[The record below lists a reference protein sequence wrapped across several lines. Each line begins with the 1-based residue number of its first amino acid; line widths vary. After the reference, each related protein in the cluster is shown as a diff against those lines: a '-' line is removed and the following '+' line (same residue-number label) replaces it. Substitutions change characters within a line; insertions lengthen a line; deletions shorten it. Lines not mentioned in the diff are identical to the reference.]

1 MTREDRIEDIV
12 LREWGMFQQ
21 VNNEGGRASCQDDWP
36 TFHIMRESQYACWT
50 DELLEG
56 MRQELISAAEEGR
69 NLVME
74 KYARMMA
81 STAPEQY
88 AKMEHILPQ
97 IPEVCRQ
104 LTEEIVSVHCRWMQE
119 HAERYPHLSARGRVL
134 YTSQDTEWE
143 TSAETYLRGEL
154 LTWSEKMLRG
164 YLTFVKSCEET
175 GMNLVVEQDRHM
187 VAAYGYDSLEEA
199 EERYS

>member
-1 MTREDRIEDIV
+1 MTREERIEDIIM
-12 LREWGMFQQ
+12 REWDMFQH

-36 TFHIMRESQYACWT
+36 TFNIMRESQYACWP
-50 DELLEG
+50 DGLLAG
-56 MRQELISAAEEGR
+56 MQQELIRAGAQER

-88 AKMEHILPQ
+88 ARMEPVLPR

-119 HAERYPHLSARGRVL
+119 HAEQYPSLSSRGRVL
-134 YTSQDTEWE
+134 YTSQDSEWE

-154 LTWSEKMLRG
+154 LTWSEELLRG
-164 YLTFVKSCEET
+164 YLAFVKSCEET
-175 GMNLVVEQDRHM
+175 GVNLVIEQDRHM